1 MDALKAIQNQ
11 IGHPCGCPK
20 AIQSQIR
27 YPYGYPKKEEKFY
40 DRERSD
46 LWMKRR
52 QIL

>member
-1 MDALKAIQNQ
+1 MDALRAIQNQ
-11 IGHPCGCPK
+11 IGYPCGCPK

-27 YPYGYPKKEEKFY
+27 YPKKEEKFY
-40 DRERSD
+40 NRERIG